1 MKIHVAFK
9 PNYYS
14 HKNFVILYY
23 SAATLAS
30 IEILERMILQV
41 RNMDKKKKRH
51 GRVAILSIVA
61 TIISLEYLGLIY
73 PSLRSRFFYFLAR
86 IERLLSSRKSLEERR
101 KAIDHL
107 GHVIL
112 QESNEPQTIP
122 VYLDTLL
129 LEWILPE
136 TEIDP
141 SKVILYL
148 HGGAYVQKTPEFHKR
163 YTKSIA
169 DDSGIRV
176 LMVDYRLAPEHP
188 FPAALEDAT
197 KAYHWL
203 LTQGYKSNN
212 IALAGDSAGGGLA
225 AAIIIQSKENGEELP
240 ACVVMLSPWLD
251 LTGSGN
257 SIVRLA
263 KVDAQL
269 NWKTLRISAKSYYG
283 DYPPDFPLISPLYA
297 NLKGFPPT
305 LIIAGGH
312 EILLDDS
319 IRFADRAVMSNVDV
333 ELLVEPKM
341 GHAWSIFEMVIP
353 EAQKAN
359 EIMCNFIQKNLE

>member
-1 MKIHVAFK
+1 MLKKTF
-9 PNYYS
+9 
-14 HKNFVILYY
+14 
-23 SAATLAS
+23 
-30 IEILERMILQV
+30 LQV
-41 RNMDKKKKRH
+41 RNMEKRTKRQT
-51 GRVAILSIVA
+51 RVAILSILA

-86 IERLLSSRKSLEERR
+86 IGRSLSSRKSLEERR
-101 KAIDHL
+101 VTMDHF
-107 GHVIL
+107 GRMIL
-112 QESNEPQTIP
+112 QESNTPQTIP

-141 SKVILYL
+141 SKVVLYL

-188 FPAALEDAT
+188 FPAALEDAAS
-197 KAYHWL
+197 AYQWL
-203 LTQGYKSNN
+203 LNQGYKSHN

-225 AAIIIQSKENGEELP
+225 AAAAIQSKEKGEELP
-240 ACVVMLSPWLD
+240 SCVVMLSPWLD
-251 LTGSGN
+251 LAGRGN

-269 NWKTLRISAKSYYG
+269 NWKNLQIAAKSYYG
-283 DYPPDFPLISPLYA
+283 DFPPDFPLISPLYA
-297 NLKGFPPT
+297 DLKGFPPT
-305 LIIAGGH
+305 LIITGGH

-333 ELLVEPKM
+333 ELIVEPKM
-341 GHAWSIFEMVIP
+341 GHAWSIFQMVIP